1 MNKQELAAMVAEIL
15 SGMEHE
21 PPVKGGDYRPTA
33 PQPEKAPTP
42 YRDGDFVPDVT
53 ALDLRKLYLVEHAEN
68 EEKFRKMKEKT
79 PARLGSGRAGARYK
93 TLTMLRFRADHAA
106 AQDAVFSQ
114 VSEDFAAK
122 NGMVEVRTKCRDKDE
137 YLTRPDL
144 GRCFDEENQQKIR
157 AAVPGTPRVQIVVGD
172 GLSSAAITANAMDC
186 LAAIRDGLKLRG
198 IDPGTP
204 IFVRYCRVGAGD
216 AIGDVTGCELV
227 CMLVGERP
235 GRLRQVL
242 PGGGRGCDRGRDRCQ
257 GGVHAGRRAARAG
270 DGQEHVRLYH
280 LPAKDWRFRIRPD
293 GGVQH
298 SRTGH
303 PGGGSRGAHCGAD
316 RNDSYKKGLRR
327 GTASGG
333 GSMIP
338 VKVLA
343 VRYLANAAPA
353 LCRQLGAPE
362 GYPSLGLL
370 TTDCDDAT
378 YIALDAA
385 TKAAQVQVAYARS
398 FYAGAANATTPF
410 AGEVIGIL
418 AAQTPGAVRSGME
431 AALAELERVGF
442 EDAAGVPYLAHTV
455 SSVGTFLAKEAG
467 VRPGSALA
475 YLIAPPLE
483 GMYAMDAALKAAD
496 VTLCKLYAPPSE
508 TNFGDAACG
517 AFADAVAEIAASP
530 VER

>member
-1 MNKQELAAMVAEIL
+1 
-15 SGMEHE
+15 
-21 PPVKGGDYRPTA
+21 
-33 PQPEKAPTP
+33 
-42 YRDGDFVPDVT
+42 
-53 ALDLRKLYLVEHAEN
+53 
-68 EEKFRKMKEKT
+68 
-79 PARLGSGRAGARYK
+79 
-93 TLTMLRFRADHAA
+93 
-106 AQDAVFSQ
+106 
-114 VSEDFAAK
+114 
-122 NGMVEVRTKCRDKDE
+122 
-137 YLTRPDL
+137 
-144 GRCFDEENQQKIR
+144 
-157 AAVPGTPRVQIVVGD
+157 
-172 GLSSAAITANAMDC
+172 
-186 LAAIRDGLKLRG
+186 
-198 IDPGTP
+198 
-204 IFVRYCRVGAGD
+204 
-216 AIGDVTGCELV
+216 
-227 CMLVGERP
+227 
-235 GRLRQVL
+235 
-242 PGGGRGCDRGRDRCQ
+242 
-257 GGVHAGRRAARAG
+257 
-270 DGQEHVRLYH
+270 
-280 LPAKDWRFRIRPD
+280 
-293 GGVQH
+293 
-298 SRTGH
+298 
-303 PGGGSRGAHCGAD
+303 
-316 RNDSYKKGLRR
+316 
-327 GTASGG
+327 
-333 GSMIP
+333 MIP

-455 SSVGTFLAKEAG
+455 SSVGSFLAKEAG

-483 GMYAMDAALKAAD
+483 GMYAMDAALKAALKAAD

-508 TNFGDAACG
+508 TNFGGGLLSGTQSACDAACM